1 LPSRGISYSC
11 INRPIQHWN
20 QSHTSTLNQWLKN
33 NKGYLNKDDFV
44 WAALNQ
50 LGITF
55 DGKITNSLLKNN
67 IDAGS
72 LVIMNVN
79 KGQHWV
85 LATGYNENTIYVI
98 DPLFPNIQS
107 YEINAVVNGN
117 SGVYKVP
124 LSFPSIVESDSPNKY
139 KYLRS
144 MKESVH

>member
-1 LPSRGISYSC
+1 MVTAVSIGLSSIGI
-11 INRPIQHWN
+11 N
-20 QSHTSTLNQWLKN
+20 HTPSTLNQWLKN

-50 LGITF
+50 MGITF
-55 DGKITNSLLKNN
+55 DGKITNSYLKNN
-67 IDAGS
+67 IDDGY

-85 LATGYNENTIYVI
+85 LATGYIENTIYVI

-107 YEINAVVNGN
+107 YEINCVVNGN

-124 LSFPSIVESDSPNKY
+124 PSFSSMVESDSPSKY
-139 KYLRS
+139 KHLRS
-144 MKESVH
+144 M

>member
-1 LPSRGISYSC
+1 MGALVTAVSIGLSGIG
-11 INRPIQHWN
+11 INQTP
-20 QSHTSTLNQWLKN
+20 STLNEWLKD

-55 DGKITNSLLKNN
+55 GGKITNSLIKQN
-67 IDAGS
+67 IDDGN

-85 LATGYNENTIYVI
+85 LATGYHENTIYVI

-107 YEINAVVNGN
+107 YEIKTIVNGN
-117 SGVYKVP
+117 TGLYKVP
-124 LSFPSIVESDSPNKY
+124 PSFSPIVIDVPARSR
-139 KYLRS
+139 YLRAD
-144 MKESVH
+144 KE